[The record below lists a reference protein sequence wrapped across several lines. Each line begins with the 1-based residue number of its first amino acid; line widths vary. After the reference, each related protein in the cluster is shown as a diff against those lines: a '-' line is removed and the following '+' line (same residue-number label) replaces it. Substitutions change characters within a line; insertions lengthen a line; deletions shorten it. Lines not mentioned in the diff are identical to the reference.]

1 MMSQTVS
8 ETPSEDMAPDAPE
21 AVLSRVR
28 KLGAHERLAAIRS
41 ALEALQST
49 PTTATVF
56 LRKSLLRMQ
65 DATRLETGAVT
76 QVELHRENSPFAK
89 MDFRR
94 AHFNFRPRVHA

>member
-1 MMSQTVS
+1 MPPTIST
-8 ETPSEDMAPDAPE
+8 TPILSTAPDSSE
-21 AVLSRVR
+21 AVLARVR
-28 KLGAHERLAAIRS
+28 NLAGDDRLTAISS
-41 ALEALQST
+41 ALESIQST
-49 PTTATVF
+49 PTAATVF

-94 AHFNFRPRVHA
+94 ARINFRPRVHA

>member
-1 MMSQTVS
+1 MMSQPVS

-28 KLGAHERLAAIRS
+28 KLGADERLVAIRS

>member
-1 MMSQTVS
+1 MSAIPS
-8 ETPSEDMAPDAPE
+8 ETPSVGMAPDAPE
-21 AVLSRVR
+21 AILSRVR
-28 KLGAHERLAAIRS
+28 KLEAQERLTAILS

-49 PTTATVF
+49 PTAATVF

-76 QVELHRENSPFAK
+76 QVELHLENSPFAK

-94 AHFNFRPRVHA
+94 AHLNFRPRVHA